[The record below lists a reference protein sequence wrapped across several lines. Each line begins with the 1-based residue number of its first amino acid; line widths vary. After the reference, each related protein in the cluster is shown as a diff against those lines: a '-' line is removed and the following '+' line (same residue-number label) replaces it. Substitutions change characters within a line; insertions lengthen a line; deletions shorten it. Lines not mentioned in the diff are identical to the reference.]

1 MVPPLA
7 SSGRQTPVS
16 SGQSFDLR
24 QFIASLKGVRGMSL
38 ASRTWGAFAVG
49 AGLLLAPRAH
59 ADIMQPDGTL
69 IPKISSMTAACTSG
83 LNVQACLD
91 DSEAMMMG
99 MRGAVD
105 AIHNATIDQE
115 TFDPKCQLT
124 FKVLSKGGSVY
135 EHIFG
140 WYPVKPGNTPPA
152 LKDLHV
158 FLTCQDCQMPG
169 TTKVLTVPPG
179 TGTIAFFE
187 GSYSPSSSCTAP
199 AADGT
204 VAVEP
209 TYTMYT
215 ERKFNGRLR
224 NGNPDPV
231 SQPNFIR
238 VLTWQS
244 VARPDSF
251 YFGWED
257 DGSQYSDQNF

>member
-135 EHIFG
+135 GHVFG
-140 WYPVKPGNTPPA
+140 WYPAKPGNTPPA

-158 FLTCQDCQMPG
+158 FLNCQDTCSTRPTPPMPPICQLPGMP
-169 TTKVLTVPPG
+169 KVLTLPPG
-179 TGTIAFFE
+179 TGAIGFFE
-187 GSYSPSSSCTAP
+187 GSYSGLACPAP

-215 ERKFNGRLR
+215 ERRFNGRMR
-224 NGNPDPV
+224 NGMPD
-231 SQPNFIR
+231 
-238 VLTWQS
+238 
-244 VARPDSF
+244 
-251 YFGWED
+251 
-257 DGSQYSDQNF
+257 